1 MSDGIFGLTSPLGL
15 LNKLVYDFK
24 RLKADEGQQAMLYTA
39 YDFFVTTYSLVDW
52 VNIKFNDEP
61 LMEVW
66 PQYRAFP
73 LDESA
78 PQCISHPLF
87 SCSL

>member
-1 MSDGIFGLTSPLGL
+1 MSDGIFGLTSPLDL
-15 LNKLVYDFK
+15 LNKLVYHFK

-52 VNIKFNDEP
+52 VNIKFNDEQ

-78 PQCISHPLF
+78 PQ
-87 SCSL
+87 